1 MRSAD
6 AYADLLRLG
15 RPVVEIT
22 EAATR
27 LGLSEKRT
35 SGHLR
40 TLEEAG
46 LVRRVR
52 PGLWSLRPEIEAFAL
67 PPYLTAPFPA
77 YVSVWSAL
85 ARHGMIEQIPRSVS
99 VVSTGRSKRMRTKL
113 GVYEIHHIVPELFD
127 GFTGSDASG
136 YVATPEKALFDTVY
150 MRAPAGG
157 PLHLPEIELPPA
169 FEQTKLQAWLE
180 QIERPRLRT
189 LVSRRLD
196 SALAAAAS
204 AD

>member
-46 LVRRVR
+46 LVRRIR
-52 PGLWSLRPEIEAFAL
+52 PGLWALRPEIEPFAL

-85 ARHGMIEQIPRSVS
+85 ARHGMIEQIPRSIS
-99 VVSTGRSKRMRTKL
+99 VVSTARSRRARTTL

-127 GFTGSDASG
+127 GFTGSTASG
-136 YVATPEKALFDTVY
+136 YIAMPEKALFDTVY
-150 MRAPAGG
+150 LRAPAGG
-157 PLHLPEIELPPA
+157 TLHLPEIELPPT
-169 FEQTKLQAWLE
+169 FDKSKLHEWLE
-180 QIERPRLRT
+180 QIETPRLRT
-189 LVSRRLD
+189 LVSRGLD
-196 SALAAAAS
+196 TALAAAVT

>member
-15 RPVVEIT
+15 RPVVEIR

-35 SGHLR
+35 TGHLR

-46 LVRRVR
+46 LVRRIR
-52 PGLWSLRPEIEAFAL
+52 PGLWALQPEIDLFAVS
-67 PPYLTAPFPA
+67 PHLTVPFPA

-85 ARHGMIEQIPRSVS
+85 ARHGMIEQIPRSIS
-99 VVSTGRSKRMRTKL
+99 VVSTGRSKRLRTTL

-127 GFTGSDASG
+127 GFTGSTESG
-136 YVATPEKALFDTVY
+136 YIATPEKALFDTVY
-150 MRAPAGG
+150 LRAPAGG
-157 PLHLPEIELPPA
+157 TLHLPEIELPA
-169 FEQTKLQAWLE
+169 TFDKSKLHQWLDE
-180 QIERPRLRT
+180 IERPRLRT
-189 LVSRRLD
+189 LVGSGLD
-196 SALAAAAS
+196 KALAAAAS
-204 AD
+204 GA